1 MRETRLE
8 LTAEE
13 EQLLARLARE
23 RGLSKADLLR
33 RALALLAREDPAAS
47 TASGAVAEARRR
59 AAAAA
64 GRFRSVD
71 GGSVQAH
78 DDWLAEA
85 YRA

>member
-47 TASGAVAEARRR
+47 TASGEVAEVRRR
-59 AAAAA
+59 VGAMA
-64 GRFRSVD
+64 GGFGSAD

-78 DDWLAEA
+78 DDWLVEA